1 MQVGKID
8 QIWKDTS
15 AAVTGPCNT
24 LVVIELNVGGKGG
37 VERKIAR
44 AFK

>member
-24 LVVIELNVGGKGG
+24 LVVIELNVNNIGKYSEGPY
-37 VERKIAR
+37 IS
-44 AFK
+44 